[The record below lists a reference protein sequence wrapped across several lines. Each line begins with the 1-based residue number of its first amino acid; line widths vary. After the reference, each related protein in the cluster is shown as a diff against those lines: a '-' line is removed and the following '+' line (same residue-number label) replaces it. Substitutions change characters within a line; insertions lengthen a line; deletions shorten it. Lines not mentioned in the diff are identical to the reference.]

1 MSLLRLVV
9 LLVSL
14 LVGQHTAV
22 THGYSHVSPHAD
34 SVAAA
39 QFQAPDGDGDPL
51 DAAEDFCALCVACDG
66 SPGAPPTASM
76 GSSPSVP
83 AVAAHFAVAPAPTFP
98 RLAAFAPRAPPVLL
112 T

>member
-14 LVGQHTAV
+14 LAGQHTAA

-39 QFQAPDGDGDPL
+39 RLQAPDGDPL
-51 DAAEDFCALCVACDG
+51 DAAADSCALCVACGG
-66 SPGAPPTASM
+66 SPGAPPTAPV

-83 AVAAHFAVAPAPTFP
+83 AVAVHFAVAPAPTFF
-98 RLAAFAPRAPPVLL
+98 RLAAFAPRAPPLL
-112 T
+112 PT